1 MRDLKSIDEWAI
13 KHAPP
18 TCAFESHID
27 IRSRGAALANEWAR
41 DIVPCELKAGE
52 KYFENDPTSSHGTDP
67 EHARYLLENDPDL
80 EETYDPDE
88 PDRINKDNF
97 TLAGRAEVRLNITLI
112 R

>member
-1 MRDLKSIDEWAI
+1 MRDLKSIEEWAI

-27 IRSRGAALANEWAR
+27 IRSREAALANEWAR

-52 KYFENDPTSSHGTDP
+52 KYFENDP
-67 EHARYLLENDPDL
+67 DL
-80 EETYDPDE
+80 EETYCPDE

-97 TLAGRAEVRLNITLI
+97 TLAGRAEVRLNIPLI